1 MRAKLLIAQQSYLL
15 GAILNYR
22 YCTLY
27 GKLDS
32 LVAIYKEQTSQLM
45 KLTISYGRNKKI
57 QTYSTL
63 SLFAMQSR
71 IQESIATW
79 SKIVLVDSV
88 TGKIGILCLNFCS
101 I

>member
-1 MRAKLLIAQQSYLL
+1 MRVKLLIAKQSYLL
-15 GAILNYR
+15 GAILNCR

-27 GKLDS
+27 GKLDG
-32 LVAIYKEQTSQLM
+32 LVVTYKEQTIQLM
-45 KLTISYGRNKKI
+45 ELTISYGGDKKI

-63 SLFAMQSR
+63 SLFATQSW